1 MFVINVKYFKFLIF
15 DIFYNKRYNYTCI
28 TINFKRKK
36 MMIKRLVLILL
47 ISNVIVCFSA
57 CAGKGVTE
65 NNVKEPKKI
74 IVFAAASLTEAFTEI
89 GNEFMKEN
97 PDTNIIFNFDSS
109 GTLKT
114 QIEEGATCDIF
125 VSAAPKQMNQLEELG
140 LIKPDTRFDF
150 LENKVALVVTDENKK
165 NINSYEDLVK
175 GLNQGNILLAIG
187 NSDVPVGQYTQK
199 IFTHFGLD
207 EKRLSDN
214 GVLSYG
220 SNVKEVT
227 IQVKEGTVDCGI
239 VYGTDANS
247 ANLKVVDYATK
258 DMCGQ
263 VLYPAS
269 LLKKSNDYSIDFL
282 NYLKKEKAKNILI
295 KVGFSPLT

>member
-1 MFVINVKYFKFLIF
+1 
-15 DIFYNKRYNYTCI
+15 
-28 TINFKRKK
+28 
-36 MMIKRLVLILL
+36 MIKKIVSILL
-47 ISNVIVCFSA
+47 ILSAIICFSA

-114 QIEEGATCDIF
+114 QIEEGAICDVF
-125 VSAAPKQMNQLEELG
+125 VSASPKQMNQLEELG
-140 LIKPDTRFDF
+140 LINTDTRFDF
-150 LENKVALVVTDENKK
+150 LENKVVLVVADKNEK
-165 NINSYEDLVK
+165 NINSYYDLVK
-175 GLNQGNILLAIG
+175 GLKSGAVLLAIG

-199 IFTHFGLD
+199 IFTYCGLE
-207 EKRLSDN
+207 EKKLSDS

-220 SNVKEVT
+220 SNVKEVI
-227 IQVKEGTVDCGI
+227 IQVKEGVVDCGI

-247 ANLKVVDYATK
+247 ANLKVVDYATE

-269 LLKKSNDYSIDFL
+269 LLKNARDYSIEFL
-282 NYLKKEKAKNILI
+282 DYLKNDKSKEILR
-295 KVGFSPLT
+295 KVGFSPLN